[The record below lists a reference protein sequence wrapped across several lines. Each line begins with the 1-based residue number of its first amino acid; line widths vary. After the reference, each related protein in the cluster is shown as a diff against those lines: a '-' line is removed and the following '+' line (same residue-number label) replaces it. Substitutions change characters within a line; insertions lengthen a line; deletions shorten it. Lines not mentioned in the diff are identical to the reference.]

1 MVNFMSLEVVVLTAG
16 WGQNGLLN
24 LFEFKEHT
32 IKVKILRHRD
42 SLSPLGEIVWKG
54 IGGSGFGLYDVWLH
68 IIFQPLG

>member
-1 MVNFMSLEVVVLTAG
+1 MSLEVVVLTAE

-24 LFEFKEHT
+24 LNEFKEEHT
-32 IKVKILRHRD
+32 IKVKILRYRD

-54 IGGSGFGLYDVWLH
+54 IGRSGFGLFDIWLH